1 MYTVPAWVLNSI
13 YSRIRPAGVVSTLL
27 FGLAL
32 KLSRAACS
40 CVQRGLPG
48 SALTMQEAILFLHGI
63 PTRGCLWNGV
73 VERLGGQ
80 FRCIAVDLPPEGFR
94 I

>member
-1 MYTVPAWVLNSI
+1 
-13 YSRIRPAGVVSTLL
+13 
-27 FGLAL
+27 
-32 KLSRAACS
+32 
-40 CVQRGLPG
+40 
-48 SALTMQEAILFLHGI
+48 MQEAILFLHGI

-73 VERLGGQ
+73 VERLGAQ